1 MNKGKVRD
9 NEQLKYKLQL
19 VQKLLELDGKHKK
32 SEFAK
37 SLLRKGSGA
46 LKRMLDNRERQG

>member
-19 VQKLLELDGKHKK
+19 VAKIIYLTGHPKGGEYERTLL
-32 SEFAK
+32 S
-37 SLLRKGSGA
+37 KGSKALNKMLTNLGA
-46 LKRMLDNRERQG
+46 R

>member
-19 VQKLLELDGKHKK
+19 V
-32 SEFAK
+32 AK
-37 SLLRKGSGA
+37 IIFLTGHRKGSDYERTLLSKGSKA
-46 LKRMLDNRERQG
+46 LNRMLENLGGR

>member
-19 VQKLLELDGKHKK
+19 VAKILFITRHPKGGEYERTLL
-32 SEFAK
+32 S
-37 SLLRKGSGA
+37 KGSKALTKMLINLGA
-46 LKRMLDNRERQG
+46 R